1 MRFCEIIGNDN
12 VKKTLAAMAD
22 SGRIPH
28 AMLFFENDGCGA
40 FPLVIAY
47 LQYLHC
53 RNRHDGDSCGVCPS
67 CNKFNKLIHPDTH
80 FVYPVNTGTKSGDT
94 KSKDM
99 ISEVYLRQFRELAL
113 ANPYFREEDTRT
125 AFGMEGKVG
134 DINVAEAMQIVRK
147 ISLTPLEDGYKAVVM
162 YLPETMNAQCANKL
176 LKSIEEPPQNTIFLL
191 ITHSP
196 EKVMQTIFSRCQSMR
211 IMPLT
216 RDEKTQVRA
225 KWPVEDAEDHNE
237 FLNLFSELIDA
248 VMRRDLNSALD
259 CADVIASFPSRE
271 KQKSF
276 IAFMAESMRKIFTI
290 QQGLSELSEADP
302 QEMEYFRQTAGRLP
316 KKFTGKV
323 FPQLDRVALH
333 LFRNVNQ
340 KILFT
345 DMVNRIFMSI

>member
-1 MRFCEIIGNDN
+1 MRFSDIVGNEN
-12 VKKTLAAMAD
+12 AKKTLAAMAD

-53 RNRHDGDSCGVCPS
+53 KNRHGNDSCGVCPS
-67 CNKFNKLIHPDTH
+67 CNKFNKLIHQDTH
-80 FVYPVNTGTKSGDT
+80 FVYPVNTGSKSGDV

-99 ISEVYLRQFRELAL
+99 VSEVYLRQFRELAL
-113 ANPYFREEDTRT
+113 ANPYFREEDTRR

-134 DINVAEAMQIVRK
+134 DINVAEAAQIVRK
-147 ISLTPLEDGYKAVVM
+147 ISLTSLEDGYKSVVIF
-162 YLPETMNAQCANKL
+162 LPETMNAQCANKL
-176 LKSIEEPPQNTIFLL
+176 LKSIEEPPQNTLFLL

-211 IMPLT
+211 IMPLSKE
-216 RDEKTQVRA
+216 EKSLVRA
-225 KWPVEDAEDHNE
+225 MWPVEGGEDHKE
-237 FLNLFSELIDA
+237 FLNIFSELMDA
-248 VMRRDLNSALD
+248 VLRRDLNAALD
-259 CADVIASFPSRE
+259 CADAMADLPSRE
-271 KQKSF
+271 KQKAFISF
-276 IAFMAESMRKIFTI
+276 VAEGLRTVFTI
-290 QQGLSELSEADP
+290 QQGLPELSGADP
-302 QEMEYFRQTAGRLP
+302 QEMEYYRQTAAKLP

-323 FPQLDRVALH
+323 FPQLDRTVLH